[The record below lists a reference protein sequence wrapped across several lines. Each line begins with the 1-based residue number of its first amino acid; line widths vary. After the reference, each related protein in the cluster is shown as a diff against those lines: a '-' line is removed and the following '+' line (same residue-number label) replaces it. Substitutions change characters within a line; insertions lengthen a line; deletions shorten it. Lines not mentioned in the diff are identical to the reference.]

1 MADERQ
7 FGTQELVSAKY
18 LIQTEESD
26 QRAVELPARRVAPRR
41 SGLESTVRWLTPLVI
56 LMMVAAAGGLYW
68 QNRSTIASKAGDLK
82 GRRSVVDVLLWAGGS
97 KITYNQVLSDRLEQ
111 AQRDSAYQFDHAKP
125 AFKSEF
131 ENVDFSNLSN
141 SWNGAMNGSR

>member
-1 MADERQ
+1 
-7 FGTQELVSAKY
+7 
-18 LIQTEESD
+18 
-26 QRAVELPARRVAPRR
+26 
-41 SGLESTVRWLTPLVI
+41 
-56 LMMVAAAGGLYW
+56 MMVAAAGGLYW
-68 QNRSTIASKAGDLK
+68 QNRTAIASKAGDLK
-82 GRRSVVDVLLWAGGS
+82 GRRSIVDVLLWAGGS
-97 KITYNQVLSDRLEQ
+97 KKTFNQVLKDRLDQ